1 MQTRETPRQFIE
13 IRVSNLRAAV
23 AAASFILVIGSM
35 VIEDDYT
42 GMSIFGAVIFAGFLS
57 SIAYLSR
64 FNYRRANAILVVAA
78 VLAGAGAAAL
88 YVLVDTDARPILGL
102 WAVVNVVLALVLLA
116 FATATPDTGNKLD
129 RS

>member
-1 MQTRETPRQFIE
+1 MQTRKTPGQFIE

-116 FATATPDTGNKLD
+116 FAARPPDTDNKRD
-129 RS
+129 